1 MNDLLLNL
9 KDFNLNTNVF
19 FYRTYKIKFQIE
31 FCTDKMDVIIE
42 TFYEEQKERMTD
54 KVNVNSFSLISVIGK
69 GSYAEVILARKKDT
83 GTIYALK
90 ILKKS
95 KIEQRNQKS
104 HVKTE
109 RNILVLAS
117 HPFIF
122 TLS

>member
-31 FCTDKMDVIIE
+31 YCTDKMDVIIE

-109 RNILVLAS
+109 RNILVLAP
-117 HPFIF
+117 HLLIF